1 MHLTKKK
8 EKKKRAKIVKMAELI
23 HSLTHQTCSK
33 QNAEK
38 KNMQQPVQPDFVL
51 PSGLL
56 TQNRSSKKE
65 INYPSWTFWKF
76 GVFLEAISKYYSVP
90 FFVN

>member
-8 EKKKRAKIVKMAELI
+8 EKKKRAKNCQDGRINTQSDPTDLFK
-23 HSLTHQTCSK
+23 TK
-33 QNAEK
+33 RRK
-38 KNMQQPVQPDFVL
+38 KIMQQPVQPDFVL

>member
-8 EKKKRAKIVKMAELI
+8 ERKKRIKRAKCQNGRINTQSDPPDLFK
-23 HSLTHQTCSK
+23 SK
-33 QNAEK
+33 RK

-51 PSGLL
+51 PSGYKLPKL
-56 TQNRSSKKE
+56 DFLE
-65 INYPSWTFWKF
+65 V

>member
-1 MHLTKKK
+1 
-8 EKKKRAKIVKMAELI
+8 MAELI
-23 HSLTHQTCSK
+23 QQSDPPDLFKTK
-33 QNAEK
+33 RRK
-38 KNMQQPVQPDFVL
+38 KIMQQPVQPDFVL

>member
-1 MHLTKKK
+1 VHLTKKK
-8 EKKKRAKIVKMAELI
+8 EKKKREKCQDGRINTQSDPPDLFK
-23 HSLTHQTCSK
+23 TK
-33 QNAEK
+33 RKK

-51 PSGLL
+51 PSGYKLPKL
-56 TQNRSSKKE
+56 DFLE
-65 INYPSWTFWKF
+65 V

>member
-1 MHLTKKK
+1 MHLTKKT
-8 EKKKRAKIVKMAELI
+8 KRKNA
-23 HSLTHQTCSK
+23 
-33 QNAEK
+33 QNCQDGRINTQSDPPDLFKTKREK

-51 PSGLL
+51 PSGYKLPKMDFL
-56 TQNRSSKKE
+56 E
-65 INYPSWTFWKF
+65 V

>member
-1 MHLTKKK
+1 MCILLKKK
-8 EKKKRAKIVKMAELI
+8 EKKKRANCQDGRINTQSDPPDLFKTKR
-23 HSLTHQTCSK
+23 
-33 QNAEK
+33 EK

-51 PSGLL
+51 PSGYKLPKL
-56 TQNRSSKKE
+56 DFLE
-65 INYPSWTFWKF
+65 V

>member
-1 MHLTKKK
+1 VHLTKKT
-8 EKKKRAKIVKMAELI
+8 KRKNAQNCQDGRIKYN
-23 HSLTHQTCSK
+23 SLTHQTCSK
-33 QNAEK
+33 QNEK

-51 PSGLL
+51 PSGYKLPKL
-56 TQNRSSKKE
+56 DFLE
-65 INYPSWTFWKF
+65 V

>member
-1 MHLTKKK
+1 
-8 EKKKRAKIVKMAELI
+8 MAELI
-23 HSLTHQTCSK
+23 QQSDPPDLFKTK
-33 QNAEK
+33 RRK

-65 INYPSWTFWKF
+65 INYPSWTFWKLEF
-76 GVFLEAISKYYSVP
+76 FWRLYQSTTVCHFL
-90 FFVN
+90 

>member
-8 EKKKRAKIVKMAELI
+8 KRKNAQIVKMAELI

-33 QNAEK
+33 QNEK

-51 PSGLL
+51 PSGYKLPKL
-56 TQNRSSKKE
+56 DFLE
-65 INYPSWTFWKF
+65 V

>member
-1 MHLTKKK
+1 VHLTKKK
-8 EKKKRAKIVKMAELI
+8 EKKKLRKNAKIVKMAELNTQ
-23 HSLTHQTCSK
+23 SDPPDLFKTK
-33 QNAEK
+33 RK

-65 INYPSWTFWKF
+65 INYPSWTFWKLEF
-76 GVFLEAISKYYSVP
+76 FWRLYQSTTVCHFL
-90 FFVN
+90 